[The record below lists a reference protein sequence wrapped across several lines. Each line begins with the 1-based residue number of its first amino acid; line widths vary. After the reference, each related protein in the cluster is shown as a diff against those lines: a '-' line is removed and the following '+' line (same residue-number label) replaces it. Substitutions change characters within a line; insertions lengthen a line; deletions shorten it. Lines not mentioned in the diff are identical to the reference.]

1 MAIQCR
7 EGLHADP
14 DSCVGPRSL
23 AACILFES
31 FGPALLK
38 VHIIRNIHTNHSKLR
53 EVPLSYVKVP
63 VKMSLT
69 DSSEVLQ
76 LLGDR
81 FWVESEALVT

>member
-7 EGLHADP
+7 EGLHSDP
-14 DSCVGPRSL
+14 DSCVGPRNL

-31 FGPALLK
+31 CGPALLK
-38 VHIIRNIHTNHSKLR
+38 LYHMKHYHSNLR

-63 VKMSLT
+63 VQMSLT

-76 LLGDR
+76 LLGGH
-81 FWVESEALVT
+81 FWVDSEALVA